1 MAALMAQFGLLS
13 NVASGVPQA
22 LLGAAAVSTVLC
34 LEVPRRVG
42 GIQVE
47 ALGLRKCIRSCGTI
61 LVGCAPEVVGL
72 SVVLFLAML
81 LRLRG
86 DTDVMANPME
96 QQVWEQIKVEWP
108 ILMGA
113 DTLLNL
119 QAMLRLLVLLF
130 LAMRAQVGGR
140 SPLSGLPALLFLAA
154 ALTRGR
160 MGCVT
165 DAYRLEGPLALGG
178 DLPIACEVAGVAFWT
193 ALGHSALR
201 KAPVAATVMVG
212 GAIWFASHHY
222 LNLAKN
228 ATADQLFIQAHVLEL
243 LAAFAYV
250 SRAICLAV
258 GRNDE
263 GGNDQDSD
271 HGPSKGDW
279 RSNAF
284 IGFMHMVMTV
294 QQAFS
299 AYYFLTA
306 FEPHPSLVAVGRP
319 FCVLCIANLLQLG
332 AYLCAAAFWAGSF
345 VFQPEAAQPEQ
356 DVDTTPDTTVIQDKV
371 PQDESGPTVTE
382 MEDSSA
388 EDLDFQLLVPEL
400 EEDLLKAP
408 SGAPCQSESM

>member
-1 MAALMAQFGLLS
+1 MAALMSQIGLLS

-22 LLGAAAVSTVLC
+22 LLGAAAVGTVLC
-34 LEVPRRVG
+34 IEVPRRVG
-42 GIQVE
+42 GIQLE
-47 ALGLRKCIRSCGTI
+47 ALGLRKCVRSAGTI

-72 SVVLFLAML
+72 SVVGFLAVL

-86 DTDVMANPME
+86 DTEVMTSPME

-130 LAMRAQVGGR
+130 LARRAQVGGR

-165 DAYRLEGPLALGG
+165 DAYRLEGPLSLGG

-193 ALGHSALR
+193 ALGASAVR

-212 GAIWFASHHY
+212 GAIWFASHHF

-228 ATADQLFIQAHVLEL
+228 ATADQLFIQAHMLEL
-243 LAAFAYV
+243 MAAFAYV

-258 GRNDE
+258 GSNDANGDE
-263 GGNDQDSD
+263 QDSD
-271 HGPSKGDW
+271 ESPSKGDW
-279 RSNAF
+279 KSNAF
-284 IGFMHMVMTV
+284 IGFMHMVMTM

-319 FCVLCIANLLQLG
+319 FCVLCIGNLLQLG

-345 VFQPEAAQPEQ
+345 VYNPEVARTEQ
-356 DVDTTPDTTVIQDKV
+356 DVDTTADTTVIQDEV

-382 MEDSSA
+382 MEDGGT
-388 EDLDFQLLVPEL
+388 EDLNSQLLEPEL
-400 EEDLLKAP
+400 EEDVLRAP
-408 SGAPCQSESM
+408 SDNLCHNESM

>member
-1 MAALMAQFGLLS
+1 MAELMAQFGLLA

-22 LLGAAAVSTVLC
+22 LLGGAALGTVMC
-34 LEVPRRVG
+34 FEVPRRLG
-42 GIQVE
+42 GIRVE
-47 ALGLRKCIRSCGTI
+47 TLGLRKCVKSCVT
-61 LVGCAPEVVGL
+61 VVAGCAPEVLGL
-72 SVVLFLAML
+72 SVVLMMAVI

-86 DTDVMANPME
+86 DTDIMTNPM
-96 QQVWEQIKVEWP
+96 QQQAWERAKAEWP

-130 LAMRAQVGGR
+130 LARRAQVGGR

-178 DLPIACEVAGVAFWT
+178 ALPIACEVAGVAFWT
-193 ALGHSALR
+193 ALGSSALR
-201 KAPVAATVMVG
+201 KAPVAASVMVG

-222 LNLAKN
+222 LNIAEN
-228 ATADQLFIQAHVLEL
+228 ASADQLFIQAHVLEL

-258 GRNDE
+258 GREDASGDE
-263 GGNDQDSD
+263 HDSD
-271 HGPSKGDW
+271 HSASKGDW
-279 RSNAF
+279 KSNAF

-299 AYYFLTA
+299 AYFFLTA
-306 FEPHPSLVAVGRP
+306 FEPNPSLVAVGRP

-332 AYLCAAAFWAGSF
+332 AFFCAAAFWAGSF
-345 VFQPEAAQPEQ
+345 VFHPEVPQSEQ
-356 DVDTTPDTTVIQDKV
+356 DVDTTANTTVIQDRK
-371 PQDESGPTVTE
+371 PEAESALTVAE
-382 MEDSSA
+382 SEEVCPGELISELAPDSKIDSLRA
-388 EDLDFQLLVPEL
+388 LAGAVCQ
-400 EEDLLKAP
+400 EEA
-408 SGAPCQSESM
+408 M

>member
-1 MAALMAQFGLLS
+1 MADLMAQFGLLA

-22 LLGAAAVSTVLC
+22 LLGGAAISTVLC
-34 LEVPRRVG
+34 FEVPRRIG

-47 ALGLRKCIRSCGTI
+47 TLGLRKCVKSCVTVV
-61 LVGCAPEVVGL
+61 VGCAPEVIGL
-72 SVVLFLAML
+72 SVVLLLAVI

-86 DTDVMANPME
+86 DTDVMTNPV
-96 QQVWEQIKVEWP
+96 QQQAWEEIKVEWP

-165 DAYRLEGPLALGG
+165 DAYRLEGPLSLGG
-178 DLPIACEVAGVAFWT
+178 ALPIACEVAGVAFWA
-193 ALGHSALR
+193 ALGRSALR

-212 GAIWFASHHY
+212 GAMWFASHHY
-222 LNLAKN
+222 LNLAQN
-228 ATADQLFIQAHVLEL
+228 ASADQLFIQAHVLEL

-250 SRAICLAV
+250 SRAICLAL
-258 GRNDE
+258 GSEDE
-263 GGNDQDSD
+263 TGDEQDLD
-271 HGPSKGDW
+271 HSPSKGDW
-279 RSNAF
+279 KSNAF
-284 IGFMHMVMTV
+284 VGFMHMVMTA

-306 FEPHPSLVAVGRP
+306 FQPHPGHVAVCRP

-332 AYLCAAAFWAGSF
+332 AFLCAAAFWAGSF
-345 VFQPEAAQPEQ
+345 VYQPDVAQSEQ
-356 DVDTTPDTTVIQDKV
+356 DVDTTADTAVIPDEV
-371 PQDESGPTVTE
+371 PEDESVPTVTE
-382 MEDSSA
+382 MEDGSS
-388 EDLDFQLLVPEL
+388 EELDCQL
-400 EEDLLKAP
+400 EEPDFEKGSLRATA
-408 SGAPCQSESM
+408 GAVCQDEAM

>member
-1 MAALMAQFGLLS
+1 MAELMAQFGLLT
-13 NVASGVPQA
+13 NIASGAPQA

-47 ALGLRKCIRSCGTI
+47 TLGLRKCVRSCGTI
-61 LVGCAPEVVGL
+61 LVGCAPEVAGL
-72 SVVLFLAML
+72 LVVLLLAVV

-86 DTDVMANPME
+86 DTDVMASPME

-165 DAYRLEGPLALGG
+165 DAYRLEGPLSLGG

-201 KAPVAATVMVG
+201 KAPVAATVMVS
-212 GAIWFASHHY
+212 GAMWFASHHY

-228 ATADQLFIQAHVLEL
+228 VTADQLFIQAHVLEL

-250 SRAICLAV
+250 SRAICLAI
-258 GRNDE
+258 GRDDAGGDE
-263 GGNDQDSD
+263 HDSD
-271 HGPSKGDW
+271 HPPSQGDW
-279 RSNAF
+279 KSNAF

-345 VFQPEAAQPEQ
+345 VYQPEVARPEQ
-356 DVDTTPDTTVIQDKV
+356 GVDRTADTTVIQDEV
-371 PQDESGPTVTE
+371 PEDESGATVTE
-382 MEDSSA
+382 METGSF
-388 EDLDFQLLVPEL
+388 EDLDSQPLVPEL
-400 EEDLLKAP
+400 QEDVLSLSA
-408 SGAPCQSESM
+408 AVCQNESM